1 MPREVHHQGQPTVNT
16 LTQLNRDLQELQNLV
31 NQLTLQVQE
40 VSDRSA
46 QLIADLTNQE
56 VPVVVATPVRNTREV
71 RPGDRVRIKNK
82 ISQVTGREVE
92 ERDRL
97 ATVTRVNVGRRRIYI
112 TTDSGIETWR
122 APKNLDHTPRG
133 FEDDGGEQGQQPR
146 NDEPRVVNI

>member
-16 LTQLNRDLQELQNLV
+16 LTQLNRDLEALQNQV

-56 VPVVVATPVRNTREV
+56 VPIVVATPVRNTREV
-71 RPGDRVRIKNK
+71 RPGDRVRIKNR
-82 ISQVTGREVE
+82 ISQITGREIE

-97 ATVTRVNVGRRRIYI
+97 ATVTRVNVGLRRIYI

-122 APKNLDHTPRG
+122 APKNLDHSPRG
-133 FEDDGGEQGQQPR
+133 FEDGGEQQGGQ
-146 NDEPRVVNI
+146 DVNNGGFFTSD